1 MSYTQG
7 WGISRSQSPFNAM
20 VPPGEKKKEKE
31 FAPEVDVSPDADKD
45 IIETNNK
52 IAQGEIRDASEVL
65 KDQPGYNP
73 TTGKVE
79 SAGTLGAADW
89 LMGPKAITNIVS
101 TATALAPKILPYL
114 KEGSKIFSKKFF
126 AEKIDN
132 L

>member
-52 IAQGEIRDASEVL
+52 IAQGEIRDAS
-65 KDQPGYNP
+65 
-73 TTGKVE
+73 
-79 SAGTLGAADW
+79 
-89 LMGPKAITNIVS
+89 
-101 TATALAPKILPYL
+101 
-114 KEGSKIFSKKFF
+114 
-126 AEKIDN
+126 
-132 L
+132 